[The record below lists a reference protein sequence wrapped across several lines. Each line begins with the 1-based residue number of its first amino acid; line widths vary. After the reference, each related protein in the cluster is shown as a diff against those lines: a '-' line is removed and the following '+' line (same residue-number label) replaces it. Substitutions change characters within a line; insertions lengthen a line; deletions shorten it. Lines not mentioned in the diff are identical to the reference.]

1 MISSGEQSDWQ
12 LALPQAS
19 SFCTQKGHLST
30 QVRLELAGQ
39 PRYIKRSDFPTMAVK
54 AV

>member
-1 MISSGEQSDWQ
+1 MISPGEQSDWQ

-19 SFCTQKGHLST
+19 FCTQKGHLST
-30 QVRLELAGQ
+30 QARSESAGQ
-39 PRYIKRSDFPTMAVK
+39 PRCVKRSDFPTMAVK